1 MIMIG
6 CIYHEAD
13 LDGVMSAAI
22 VKKYFKG
29 DIDLLPYNYGKEIPD
44 VNKYNNMFYEG
55 LIMAVVGVMSMG
67 ASMFYMDKENMED
80 MENVYKFKKLSKMK
94 LDDYGFGLFEYN
106 GALYFKE
113 ADEGKCFDVRS
124 GDEVIIGKDK
134 IIMTLED

>member
-1 MIMIG
+1 MIWILF
-6 CIYHEAD
+6 IVAIII
-13 LDGVMSAAI
+13 LSIIVMM
-22 VKKYFKG
+22 KG
-29 DIDLLPYNYGKEIPD
+29 WDKPHCS
-44 VNKYNNMFYEG
+44 MFYEG
-55 LIMAVVGVMSMG
+55 LIMAIVGVMSMG
-67 ASMFYMDKENMED
+67 ASMFYMD
-80 MENVYKFKKLSKMK
+80 NVYKFKKLSKMK